1 MHLSW
6 WQTIKD
12 AIIPMTQIMQQ
23 YYFSVTVIA
32 IHAFLIP
39 GLFKFSVRK
48 CAPQLV
54 VNNEDCLAP
63 LVDVVYHWE
72 KWWNHS
78 HDSKHGTILSQWNI
92 GSKLT
97 HPKTMHIISHSGS
110 HQASIFQKLW
120 VKVIYRK
127 NKVNHSKLK
136 LYFPEG
142 RREGYPK
149 HFF

>member
-1 MHLSW
+1 M
-6 WQTIKD
+6 QTIKD

-23 YYFSVTVIA
+23 YYFFVTVVA

-48 CAPQLV
+48 GTPQLV
-54 VNNEDCLAP
+54 VNNKDCLAP
-63 LVDVVYHWE
+63 LVDIVYHWE

-78 HDSKHGTILSQWNI
+78 HDSQHGTILSQWNS
-92 GSKLT
+92 GSNTLT
-97 HPKTMHIISHSGS
+97 HPKTMHIISHSDS
-110 HQASIFQKLW
+110 HKASIFQKLW
-120 VKVIYRK
+120 VKVICRK
-127 NKVNHSKLK
+127 NKVNHSKLE